1 MQAEESEKRMS
12 LEKFLESEQIWH
24 RFIEKPRET
33 VHTAEASTLTGL
45 ELDRMTKNLVSVTSG
60 GEYVLLIVSGSK
72 RVDLKKA
79 AEVLGTSNV
88 SLLAFNEA
96 EQISGYPPGATPSV
110 GHKTTMRVV
119 LDSGL
124 LNYETVYCGGGSRS
138 RILELRTADIVSL
151 NNAIVSSISK

>member
-1 MQAEESEKRMS
+1 MS
-12 LEKFLESEQIWH
+12 VEAFLESKQIWH

-45 ELDRMTKNLVSVTSG
+45 DLDRMTKNLVSVTSE

-79 AEVLGTSNV
+79 ARVLGTSNV
-88 SLLAFNEA
+88 SLLPFNEA

-110 GHKTTMRVV
+110 GHKTAMRVV
-119 LDSGL
+119 LDSRL
-124 LNYETVYCGGGSRS
+124 PDYQTVYCGGGTRS
-138 RILELRTADIVSL
+138 NILELRTSDIVRF
-151 NNAIVSSISK
+151 NNAIVSDISK